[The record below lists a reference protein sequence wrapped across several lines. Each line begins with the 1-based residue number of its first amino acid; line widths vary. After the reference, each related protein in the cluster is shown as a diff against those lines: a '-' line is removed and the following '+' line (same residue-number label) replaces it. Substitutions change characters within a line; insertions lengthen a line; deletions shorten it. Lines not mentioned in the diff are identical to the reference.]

1 MGNDS
6 VASKTHESKII
17 FLILIPLV
25 IALVVRWLIYVANWV
40 VVIQSDCLTASKIE
54 VSPVGSILGNGTRQQ
69 QEQSSNSSINI
80 NSNNTPSLTASYLR
94 GILEAA
100 QVKDGLLTRAD
111 FIEITLLAM
120 QKIDLPLLLALR
132 EGYDQTTKAG
142 SVDLTRKKFTDSAA
156 NAINHPQH
164 RWRMKKVEREQKRQS
179 RDRAVEAIGEVRSTS
194 ASSPSYLLMMDW
206 LLGRGNVKSC
216 EDNHV
221 SFLV

>member
-6 VASKTHESKII
+6 IASKTHESKIT
-17 FLILIPLV
+17 FLMLIPLV
-25 IALVVRWLIYVANWV
+25 IALVVRWLMYVANWV

-54 VSPVGSILGNGTRQQ
+54 VSPVGSIIGNGTRQQ
-69 QEQSSNSSINI
+69 QEQSNN
-80 NSNNTPSLTASYLR
+80 NNNNTPSLTASYLR

-164 RWRMKKVEREQKRQS
+164 RWRMKKVEREQKRQL
-179 RDRAVEAIGEVRSTS
+179 RDRTVEAKEEVRSIS

-206 LLGRGNVKSC
+206 LLGRGNVNSC
-216 EDNHV
+216 DDDHV

>member
-6 VASKTHESKII
+6 IASKTHDPKII

-25 IALVVRWLIYVANWV
+25 IALVVRWLICVANWV
-40 VVIQSDCLTASKIE
+40 VVQSDCLTAASKLE
-54 VSPVGSILGNGTRQQ
+54 VSPVGSIIGNGIRQQ
-69 QEQSSNSSINI
+69 QEQSNN
-80 NSNNTPSLTASYLR
+80 NNNNNNTPSLTASYLR

-100 QVKDGLLTRAD
+100 QVEDGLLTRAD

-120 QKIDLPLLLALR
+120 QKIDLPLLMALR
-132 EGYDQTTKAG
+132 EGYDQITKAG

-164 RWRMKKVEREQKRQS
+164 RWRMKKVEREQKRQL
-179 RDRAVEAIGEVRSTS
+179 RDRTVEAREEVRSISTS
-194 ASSPSYLLMMDW
+194 SSSYLLMMDW

-216 EDNHV
+216 DDDHI